1 MQQKITLEKF
11 YPGALI
17 TLSALFLFYKYIMQV
32 YPSIITNQLM
42 RAFHVH
48 GLGLGNL
55 AASFFYSYMV
65 TQIFVGVLL
74 DKFSPRYL
82 TSAAILCCAIGT
94 YLFSDANSIYLAI
107 AARILMGIG
116 AAFATVSYMKLAAN
130 WFPKNQFAFVTGL
143 LATAAMLGALCGE
156 APMAWLIDQIGWR
169 ASLMACGIAG
179 LVFAALFFIIVRD
192 APDSGP
198 LANLEKYQFKFAD
211 LRKILSKGQNWIL
224 TFYSGLSFAP
234 VAVLGGLWGPPFIRE
249 AYNLSNTK
257 AASLVSL
264 AFLGL
269 AIGAP
274 IVGYLTDHMND
285 RRRVMAFGSFIT
297 FISVLLVIYVNG
309 LPLVIVGFLFFL
321 FGLSVSTF
329 MLGFTIGKEINPI
342 VLAASVIALINTGDA
357 IFGAVTEPMVGK
369 FLDLDWQQKLI
380 DGVPYFGVENYHRAL
395 AVLPVYLFI
404 AFVLTFFVKE
414 GKT

>member
-1 MQQKITLEKF
+1 MQDKITLEKF
-11 YPGALI
+11 YPWAII

-32 YPSIITNQLM
+32 YPSVITNQLM
-42 RAFHVH
+42 QTFHVH

-55 AASFFYSYMV
+55 AASFFYSYML

-82 TSAAILCCAIGT
+82 TSSAILCCAIGT
-94 YLFSDANSIYLAI
+94 YLFATAYSIYLAI
-107 AARILMGIG
+107 FARILMGMG

-143 LATAAMLGALCGE
+143 LATAAMLGALFGE

-169 ASLMACGIAG
+169 ASLMGCGAVG
-179 LVFAALFFIIVRD
+179 LVFAILFFIIVRD
-192 APDSGP
+192 EPDSGP
-198 LANLEKYQFKFAD
+198 LVRLTKHQFNFAD
-211 LRKILSKGQNWIL
+211 LRKILSKGQNWLL

-274 IVGYLTDHMND
+274 IVGYLTDHMKD
-285 RRRVMAFGSFIT
+285 RRRVMAIGSFIT
-297 FISVLLVIYVNG
+297 FIAIMLVIYVNG
-309 LPLVIVGFLFFL
+309 LPLWLVGSLFFL

-329 MLGFTIGKEINPI
+329 MLGFTIGKEINPLY
-342 VLAASVIALINTGDA
+342 LAASVIALINTGDA
-357 IFGAVTEPMVGK
+357 IFGAMTEPMIGK
-369 FLDLDWQQKLI
+369 FLDLGWQHKLVNGI
-380 DGVPYFGVENYHRAL
+380 PYFGVQNYHHAL

-404 AFVLTFFVKE
+404 AFVLTFFVTEK
-414 GKT
+414 